1 MDTTP
6 AFLADKIWTITL
18 ISIIFKIVNITWDT
32 KIYVI
37 VWPHLAFLKTH
48 LRLDWCSVSVG
59 MMQKDDLS
67 VKQRIGAAVAVGG
80 ESEVTPSGSPV
91 LTGESNL
98 CWAPLRADSLLGL
111 SRKKENEQLEL
122 FSCCLSDAKGHVC
135 SFPYGNYTDWL
146 VVLTCLGHVWF
157 LCVLNSS
164 WSLGSMGGGMK
175 CSQDD
180 DRKNKISD
188 WQTKHSC
195 HNMELERMCKNT
207 HQCSSNYS
215 ENVNLVP
222 QTIQFVVVVNP
233 KTIFSVTANALE
245 NGSDYKHRKAAHQ
258 SFALIYR
265 ADILFWWRGLII
277 ISDGFTGLEDQ
288 LLMV

>member
-1 MDTTP
+1 
-6 AFLADKIWTITL
+6 
-18 ISIIFKIVNITWDT
+18 
-32 KIYVI
+32 
-37 VWPHLAFLKTH
+37 
-48 LRLDWCSVSVG
+48 
-59 MMQKDDLS
+59 MQKDDLS

-135 SFPYGNYTDWL
+135 SFPYGNYIDWL

-175 CSQDD
+175 CRKTYSPLSQQLQ
-180 DRKNKISD
+180 
-188 WQTKHSC
+188 W
-195 HNMELERMCKNT
+195 
-207 HQCSSNYS
+207 
-215 ENVNLVP
+215 NVPEQYVHHMDQRSIMTRRSVNGGSGH
-222 QTIQFVVVVNP
+222 QTITGHHMRFTHPPPLSLILLMRMFLGRNLEGFIQFRALKLLIR
-233 KTIFSVTANALE
+233 KTMTGKIKSVTDRRNT
-245 NGSDYKHRKAAHQ
+245 AATTWNWKEC
-258 SFALIYR
+258 AKILISVLQ
-265 ADILFWWRGLII
+265 ITQKMSI
-277 ISDGFTGLEDQ
+277 
-288 LLMV
+288 